1 MLKKI
6 GEWFQL
12 QLTDSDT
19 ASSEHSVELATAV
32 LFYEI
37 MRADDKF
44 EASERKAYHALID
57 SHFQLS
63 STQVTE
69 LLELTDNEAKQ
80 AVDFVQ
86 FTRVI
91 NAKCDAKQK
100 RAILDSLWRIAF
112 ADGHIDADEE
122 HLIRRVADLLYL
134 SHNQFIQSKLQVV
147 GQ

>member
-1 MLKKI
+1 
-6 GEWFQL
+6 
-12 QLTDSDT
+12 
-19 ASSEHSVELATAV
+19 

-69 LLELTDNEAKQ
+69 LLELTENEAKQ

>member
-12 QLTDSDT
+12 QFEDNDNE
-19 ASSEHSVELATAV
+19 ASEHSIELATAV

-44 EASERKAYHALID
+44 EASERKVYKDLLNT
-57 SHFQLS
+57 HFQLS
-63 STQVTE
+63 ETEVSE
-69 LLELTDNEAKQ
+69 LLKLTEDEAKQ

-100 RAILDSLWRIAF
+100 RKILDSLWRIAY

-147 GQ
+147 K

>member
-1 MLKKI
+1 MLN
-6 GEWFQL
+6 
-12 QLTDSDT
+12 T
-19 ASSEHSVELATAV
+19 
-32 LFYEI
+32 
-37 MRADDKF
+37 
-44 EASERKAYHALID
+44 
-57 SHFQLS
+57 HFQLS
-63 STQVTE
+63 ETEVAE
-69 LLELTDNEAKQ
+69 LLKLTEDEAKQ

-100 RAILDSLWRIAF
+100 RKILDSLWRIAY

-147 GQ
+147 K

>member
-6 GEWFQL
+6 GKWFQL
-12 QLTDSDT
+12 QLADTDN
-19 ASSEHSVELATAV
+19 ASSEHSIELATAV

-44 EASERKAYHALID
+44 EASEHQVYQDLLN
-57 SHFQLS
+57 SHFHLS
-63 STQVTE
+63 TTEVTE
-69 LLELTDNEAKQ
+69 LLELTENEAKQ

-91 NAKCDAKQK
+91 NAQCDAKQK
-100 RAILDSLWRIAF
+100 RLILDSLWRIAY
-112 ADGHIDADEE
+112 ADGHINADEE

-147 GQ
+147 KQ

>member
-12 QLTDSDT
+12 QLTDT
-19 ASSEHSVELATAV
+19 ENASSEHSIELATAV

-44 EASERKAYHALID
+44 EASERRVYKELID

-63 STQVTE
+63 TNEVTE
-69 LLELTDNEAKQ
+69 LLELTESKAKQ

-100 RAILDSLWRIAF
+100 RAILDSLWRIAY

-147 GQ
+147 EQ